1 MKMLT
6 YIALVS
12 QTSAIKDK
20 AKCPFGFTSGTKPGA
35 AAPELAQNDPP
46 AVRYPSEMFS
56 CPTAAVMKTDVDKFG
71 DEEYQN
77 VVFSVLDQYEKLTQT
92 NKVTT
97 G

>member
-12 QTSAIKDK
+12 QTSAIKEK

-35 AAPELAQNDPP
+35 AGPELAQEQ
-46 AVRYPSEMFS
+46 ASGVRYPSEMFS

-71 DEEYQN
+71 ED
-77 VVFSVLDQYEKLTQT
+77 
-92 NKVTT
+92 
-97 G
+97 